1 MLKEDGFTHEAY
13 LEMAVLISLCAVA
26 LAAGQCLHRLRIHW
40 LPESGLTILI
50 GFAFA
55 MLESTTAQGR
65 AEEHAQKQRYFDPV
79 FFNLIL
85 LPPII
90 FESGYHL
97 NLTLFFANLRSIT
110 LFAVVGTLLATAFTW
125 VAIYYAGENGW
136 TPTVLPIRE
145 AGAFAALI
153 SAVDPVATL
162 ATFGALKVDH
172 ELHCLVFGESVLNDA
187 VSLILFSAISSSPPA
202 FTPAI
207 LPSIG
212 LDFVRVCVLSLLC
225 GIGTALIAA
234 LAFRLLKMGRHGETP
249 ITEVVLFLTF
259 SYLSFVLPEVPHLA
273 AIVSSL
279 FAGVFMALFAA
290 PNLSAIARR
299 HLGFVLKSL
308 AVLCD
313 TLIFLL
319 VGLALVVYVE
329 NIDFKLVGFT
339 ILACLVGRV
348 LQVFLLSAI
357 VNRCR
362 PRPIPLRFQAV
373 MAHSGLRGAIAVALA
388 VQMHDEMEDKRKGAT
403 VVATTMV
410 TVLLTVFGLGGSTK
424 MLLDRLR
431 IDQGVPPY
439 EEDPAM
445 LRAGACEALFV
456 DPRAGAL
463 CGCCATALLIDPLV
477 DADSDLDAAS
487 GSGGSGG
494 GLGGGSGGICGG
506 GSGNGALCGELSLEL
521 SGSITTTLAKVVET
535 SSKVPPA
542 RRAGSASCRLLA
554 GWLGLVAG
562 VRDTGAA
569 PAVVTAFTQ
578 P

>member
-26 LAAGQCLHRLRIHW
+26 LAAGQCLHRLHIHW

-65 AEEHAQKQRYFDPV
+65 AEEHAQKERYFDPV

-125 VAIYYAGENGW
+125 AAIYYAGEYGW

-234 LAFRLLKMGRHGETP
+234 LAFRGLKMGRHGETP
-249 ITEVVLFLTF
+249 LTEVVLFWAF
-259 SYLSFVLPEVPHLA
+259 SYLSFVLPEVQP
-273 AIVSSL
+273 
-279 FAGVFMALFAA
+279 
-290 PNLSAIARR
+290 P
-299 HLGFVLKSL
+299 
-308 AVLCD
+308 
-313 TLIFLL
+313 
-319 VGLALVVYVE
+319 
-329 NIDFKLVGFT
+329 
-339 ILACLVGRV
+339 
-348 LQVFLLSAI
+348 
-357 VNRCR
+357 
-362 PRPIPLRFQAV
+362 
-373 MAHSGLRGAIAVALA
+373 
-388 VQMHDEMEDKRKGAT
+388 
-403 VVATTMV
+403 
-410 TVLLTVFGLGGSTK
+410 LLT
-424 MLLDRLR
+424 
-431 IDQGVPPY
+431 
-439 EEDPAM
+439 
-445 LRAGACEALFV
+445 AL
-456 DPRAGAL
+456 
-463 CGCCATALLIDPLV
+463 
-477 DADSDLDAAS
+477 S
-487 GSGGSGG
+487 
-494 GLGGGSGGICGG
+494 
-506 GSGNGALCGELSLEL
+506 
-521 SGSITTTLAKVVET
+521 
-535 SSKVPPA
+535 
-542 RRAGSASCRLLA
+542 
-554 GWLGLVAG
+554 
-562 VRDTGAA
+562 
-569 PAVVTAFTQ
+569 
-578 P
+578 